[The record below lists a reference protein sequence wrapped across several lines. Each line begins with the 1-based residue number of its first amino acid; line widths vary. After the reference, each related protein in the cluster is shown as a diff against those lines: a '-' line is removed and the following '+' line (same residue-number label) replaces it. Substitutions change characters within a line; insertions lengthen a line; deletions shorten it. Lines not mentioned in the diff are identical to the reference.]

1 MSDPASQKNSP
12 YIVLA
17 LLSVLVVST
26 LVVASMYFVG
36 PNIKTYSE
44 DSVTTKDTV
53 TKEVNKTKVSVVN
66 TTQITKPKETMPN
79 KVIKAISNEPPK
91 KESDLLAA
99 KIEPPV
105 EKDLK
110 IERTVK
116 ADPKPKDDCEIQ
128 FTGNQ
133 LLVKNSKQ

>member
-17 LLSVLVVST
+17 LLSVLVVAT

-44 DSVTTKDTV
+44 DTITKDVKTA
-53 TKEVNKTKVSVVN
+53 EVQAVIA
-66 TTQITKPKETMPN
+66 TQTSEPKKKMT
-79 KVIKAISNEPPK
+79 KAISTEISK
-91 KESDLLAA
+91 KEPELQA
-99 KIEPPV
+99 
-105 EKDLK
+105 EKTKPEEVGQNKHDGKAEKNLK
-110 IERTVK
+110 AERTVEVK
-116 ADPKPKDDCEIQ
+116 AEVKDDCNIQ

-133 LLVKNSKQ
+133 LLVKNTKQ